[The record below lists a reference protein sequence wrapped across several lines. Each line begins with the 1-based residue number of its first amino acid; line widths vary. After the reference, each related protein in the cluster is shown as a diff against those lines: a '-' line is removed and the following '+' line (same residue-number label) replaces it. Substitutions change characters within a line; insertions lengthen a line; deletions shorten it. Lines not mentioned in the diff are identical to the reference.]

1 MQELRVDI
9 VRMGLL
15 VLFLWAQQR
24 SRPHR
29 YLRFWLAGWISV
41 FFSYVVW
48 GMQVMVP
55 RWLELQNAL
64 VFDFILLGALIF
76 MLSLLPTLQRSE
88 KMLQVGAVLGGVS
101 VLLINAKDFVEVPKL
116 LLVVMIL
123 VWQGDGLYIAHKML
137 RGKLERTRRVIYSIC
152 VMYGFAMVVY
162 VMKTR
167 AKNLDSW
174 AVAEVLLCAAVLY
187 WEWGDRR
194 SVARWVGTI
203 GFVTW
208 AGFYFADIVL
218 VHPTPAQRLLNDFW
232 SFPKYLVAATM
243 ILKIFEDAKE
253 EKARMAEAFRE
264 LYEDFRLIY
273 ESHPHPMWI
282 CDGVTNRFLIA
293 NQATLK
299 EYGYSLEEL
308 LGMRMAELESPG
320 DEETEDI
327 EDEDIEDIER
337 VLGAPTEGT
346 RMQHRHK
353 DGRVFW
359 VNVVDREILYGGRE
373 ARFVIARNIAER
385 MKLNLEFSHRAHH
398 DVLTGLPNRQLLED
412 RLEQCLNVS
421 EREQLKAALYTIDV
435 DHFKLINDTYGHL
448 VGDECLKQVAA
459 RLKSMIRKVDTI
471 ARTGGEEFTAV
482 VSGLSRASDAERIAA
497 SLLRMFEAPLQLS
510 IGEVG
515 VTVSIGVAVY
525 PDDATDA
532 ETLRQ
537 LSDEALYRAKREG
550 RNCAAYA
557 YEMRAR
563 RYGDLKMWALRAGQ

>member
-1 MQELRVDI
+1 VDI
-9 VRMGLL
+9 VRLGMLI
-15 VLFLWAQQR
+15 LFLWIQQH
-24 SRPHR
+24 SRPQR
-29 YLRFWLAGWISV
+29 YLRFWLAGWTAVFLNYIVWSV
-41 FFSYVVW
+41 QVV
-48 GMQVMVP
+48 GP
-55 RWLELQNAL
+55 RWVGLREA
-64 VFDFILLGALIF
+64 VGFDFILLGVLIF
-76 MLSLLPTLQRSE
+76 LLSLLPAWQRTE
-88 KMLQVGAVLGGVS
+88 RMVKAGIAVGVVS
-101 VLLINAKDFVEVPKL
+101 VLILNVQEFVAVPKL
-116 LLVVMIL
+116 VLVLMVLL
-123 VWQGDGLYIAHKML
+123 WQGEGAYIAGRLL
-137 RGKLERTRRVIYSIC
+137 RGKLGRTRRPIVAIC
-152 VMYGFAMVVY
+152 VVYGMAMVAY
-162 VMKTR
+162 VVMTPAKT
-167 AKNLDSW
+167 LDMW
-174 AVAEVLLCAAVLY
+174 AVAEIVLCTAVLY
-187 WEWGDRR
+187 WDQGKKR
-194 SVARWVGTI
+194 SLARWVGTV
-203 GFVTW
+203 GFAAW
-208 AGFYFADIVL
+208 AGFYFADMVL
-218 VHPTPAQRLLNDFW
+218 VDTSLAQRLLNQFW
-232 SFPKYLVAATM
+232 SFPKYAVAATM
-243 ILKIFEDAKE
+243 ILKVFEDAKE
-253 EKARMAEAFRE
+253 EKARMAEKFRE

-273 ESHPHPMWI
+273 ESHPYPMWI
-282 CDGVTNRFLIA
+282 CDGVTNRFLMA
-293 NQATLK
+293 NQATLE

-563 RYGDLKMWALRAGQ
+563 RYGDLKMWALRADQ